1 MEINDKRIRG
11 IERMEQRLRDEARRF
26 LRSMHEA
33 RMKPH
38 NAESILVRLT
48 GKCFDNLAKISQ
60 IRIARTEV
68 KAALM
73 RERKK
78 ARTKHRD
85 YDINRHIALHQANKS
100 LDEMLL
106 CGGH

>member
-1 MEINDKRIRG
+1 MEINDKGIRKM
-11 IERMEQRLRDEARRF
+11 ERCLRDEARRF

-38 NAESILVRLT
+38 NAESILLRLT
-48 GKCFDNLAKISQ
+48 GRCFDNLAEHSQ
-60 IRIARTEV
+60 IRFAISEV

-78 ARTKHRD
+78 ARMKHRD
-85 YDINRHIALHQANKS
+85 YNLNRHIALHQAKKS
-100 LDEMLL
+100 LDEMVL
-106 CGGH
+106 CCGN